1 MWRRIVDCLGVA
13 VEIRSRVVELDR
25 VLDAV
30 FQTYAEA
37 AGAAAVVFD
46 LEPDGKRL
54 MRDGSELRR
63 FRDPIDLVAA
73 LELELYREV
82 LARARG
88 LLLHAGAV
96 VGTGGAA
103 LVFAGR
109 SGSGKS
115 TLVRAL
121 LARGF
126 RYLSEECVAL
136 VPGGACRGL
145 ARSLHAEDEETEPAP
160 PGYGRGAYPIRRPG
174 GEVRVTRLH
183 QPPEEAIWRGEARA
197 AAVVAIGHAP
207 DADGL
212 LEPLGGGAALALLW
226 PAVFRPDQ
234 EAVAEAG
241 PVLAGVARYHLH
253 TARPEQAVERALA
266 LAAELGV
273 EPA

>member
-37 AGAAAVVFD
+37 SGAAAVVFD

-54 MRDGSELRR
+54 MRDGTELRR

-73 LELELYREV
+73 LELDLYREV

-96 VGTGGAA
+96 VGAGGAA

-109 SGSGKS
+109 SGAGKS
-115 TLVRAL
+115 TLVRGL

-145 ARSLHAEDEETEPAP
+145 ARSLHADEGALP
-160 PGYGRGAYPIRRPG
+160 PPLGYTSGAYPIRKQG
-174 GEVRVTRLH
+174 GGVRVTRLDR
-183 QPPEEAIWRGEARA
+183 PPEEAIWRGEARA
-197 AAVVAIGHAP
+197 AAVVAIGHAR
-207 DADGL
+207 DADGA

-241 PVLAGVARYHLH
+241 PVLAGVGRYQLH
-253 TARPEQAVERALA
+253 TARPEQAIERALA